1 MSTNLSDVELLARLV
16 AFDSTS
22 RNSNLPVA
30 DFISDYLDRPGVRI
44 ERNPSPDGD
53 KANLVVTVAADRVG
67 PQIDADSGDADPRDG
82 LALSGHMDVVP
93 AGEPEWRTD
102 PFVLTEADGAYF
114 GRGAC
119 DMKGF
124 VALAVNA
131 AARAAGTRLRRPLS
145 LILTYDEEL
154 GTLGAGHFVR
164 SWPAERPLP
173 RRVIVGEPTSLRA
186 VRLHKGHA
194 TVRLSFRGESAHSGY
209 PHLGRNAIEPA
220 GRAICALADLRQAL
234 EAEPAPHGEHFG
246 EVPFVALNVA
256 QVRGGTATNIV
267 PDRCVIHVGF
277 RVLPGM
283 EAAPVAERIETAVAG
298 AVGAG
303 NFELERLDESP
314 PLLLDE
320 GSDLYTAVCGLVG
333 QDETISVSYATD
345 GGWLA
350 TAGCDCLIWG
360 PGTIEVAHKPN
371 ESMPAGEYA
380 RASGLL
386 QQVVERFC
394 Q

>member
-1 MSTNLSDVELLARLV
+1 MNNILSDVELLARLV

-30 DFISDYLDRPGVRI
+30 DFICDYLDRPGVRI
-44 ERNPSPDGD
+44 ERNLSPDGD
-53 KANLVVTVAADRVG
+53 KTNLVVSVG
-67 PQIDADSGDADPRDG
+67 PDTESRAG

-93 AGEPEWRTD
+93 AEEPEWRTD
-102 PFVLTEADGAYF
+102 PFVLTETDAGYF

-131 AARAAGTRLRRPLS
+131 AARAASTSLRRPLC

-154 GTLGAGHFVR
+154 GTLGAGHFAR
-164 SWPAERPLP
+164 TWPAERLLP

-194 TVRLSFRGESAHSGY
+194 SVRLTFRGESAHSGY
-209 PHLGRNAIEPA
+209 PHLGKNAIEPA
-220 GRAICALADLRQAL
+220 GRAICALADLRRAL
-234 EAEPAPHGEHFG
+234 EAEAAPNGEYFG

-256 QVRGGTATNIV
+256 HVRGGTATNIV

-283 EAAPVAERIETAVAG
+283 EAGPIAGRIEAAVAN
-298 AVGAG
+298 AVD
-303 NFELERLDESP
+303 NFEFKRLEESP
-314 PLLLDE
+314 PLLLDA
-320 GSDLYTAVCGLVG
+320 GSDLNAAVCGLVD
-333 QDETISVSYATD
+333 QDETVSVSYATD

-350 TAGCDCLIWG
+350 TAGYDCLIWG

-371 ESMPAGEYA
+371 EWMPKAEYA

-386 QQVVERFC
+386 QQVVEQFC
-394 Q
+394 H